1 MRTFFILILLLLMI
15 WPEKSHAQQVPV
27 FERKIS
33 VEMENETI
41 EAILTEISRQSQVS
55 FSYNPELLNASDKKS
70 LSLTNQTVRFALSSL
85 FDGKV
90 NYRERGKFIIL
101 QPKKENSPSVVE
113 GYLTNENGQLLS
125 DATIYNADKKQV
137 ATTDQFGY
145 FRLEI
150 DKSKTP
156 DTIKISKAGF
166 ESAMLMPVNNNAPFV
181 QLSLS
186 ENQTSLPAEET
197 FYPSILVRR
206 QLRVSSSNID
216 ETFNRFAQLSIAPHL
231 GTNSLLSGSTS
242 NLLSINILGG
252 YTEEVRALELGG
264 VVNIVRRNAGVFQ
277 AAGIGNFVGGNFR
290 GCQASGVLNYTR
302 RNFSGF
308 QASGISNTVAGNL
321 TGVQATGIMNYA
333 KNING
338 TQLTGMINVA
348 GDLYGFQAS
357 SILNQAKTVQ
367 GAQVTAL
374 VNNADSLKG
383 AQITGVLNR
392 ARKIRGTQISGLLN
406 YASEMNGLQL
416 GVVNITNRGR
426 ATQIG
431 IININSSGV
440 HNLEIYATETFLTN
454 IAYRGGSKHFHTIL
468 VGGID
473 PGTLGD
479 RLLYTYGFGVG
490 TSFGNR
496 PKLYYDA
503 EVLSQQITYGNVMG
517 DINMLYKLGFSVN
530 YKVSKSMAITF
541 GLSHNIYV
549 VDTSTPEFETIF
561 SQIPPY
567 FLSNES
573 AGTNRNLKTWV
584 GFKAGIR
591 LF

>member
-15 WPEKSHAQQVPV
+15 WPEKSHSQQVPV

-70 LSLTNQTVRFALSSL
+70 LSVTNQSVRFALSSL
-85 FDGKV
+85 FNGKI

-113 GYLTNENGQLLS
+113 GYLTNERGQLLT
-125 DATIYNADKKQV
+125 DATVYDSNRKLV
-137 ATTDQFGY
+137 ATTDEFGY

-150 DKSKTP
+150 DKNNTS

-186 ENQTSLPAEET
+186 ENQTSLPPEET

-216 ETFNRFAQLSIAPHL
+216 ETINRFAQLSLAPHL

-242 NLLSINILGG
+242 NLLSLNIFGG
-252 YTEEVRALELGG
+252 FVEEVKVMEFGG
-264 VVNIVRRNAGVFQ
+264 IVNIVRRNAGVIQ

-290 GCQASGVLNYTR
+290 GFQASGILNYTR
-302 RNFSGF
+302 RSFSGL

-321 TGVQATGIMNYA
+321 KGVQATGIMNFA
-333 KNING
+333 KGING
-338 TQLTGMINVA
+338 AQLSGILNVSRNLS
-348 GDLYGFQAS
+348 GLQAS
-357 SILNQAKTVQ
+357 SILNQAKTAH
-367 GAQVTAL
+367 GAQVTAIL
-374 VNNADSLKG
+374 NNADSLKG
-383 AQITGVLNR
+383 AQISGAFNR
-392 ARKIRGTQISGLLN
+392 ARIIRGTQITSLLN
-406 YASEMNGLQL
+406 YANELNGVQI
-416 GVVNITNRGR
+416 GVVNIANRGR

-431 IININSSGV
+431 LININRSGV

-454 IAYRGGSKHFHTIL
+454 IAYRGGSKHFHSIL
-468 VGGID
+468 VGGFD
-473 PGTLGD
+473 PSTFGNKF
-479 RLLYTYGFGVG
+479 LYTYGFGVG

-503 EVLSQQITYGNVMG
+503 EILSQQITAGNAIG
-517 DINMLYKLGFSVN
+517 EINMLYKLGFSAN
-530 YKVSKSMAITF
+530 YKISKTMAITF

-549 VDTSTPEFETIF
+549 VDTSTPEYETIF

-567 FLSNES
+567 FLSNEPS
-573 AGTNRNLKTWV
+573 GTNRNLKTWV